1 MNTIKA
7 SSSSVRAATKAP
19 VAKVVAPRLA
29 LAGAAT
35 LAGLA
40 AAAAPVRCCGLAA
53 RAAASSITVV

>member
-7 SSSSVRAATKAP
+7 SSSSVRATS
-19 VAKVVAPRLA
+19 AKPVVAAKLQGPRLA

-40 AAAAPVRCCGLAA
+40 AAAAPVR
-53 RAAASSITVV
+53 